1 MNIIQFP
8 KPKLAINKHPK
19 FRIDKLMED
28 VYTLIVERLDYENLL
43 PSEDHEEFIEDLGW
57 AMSFT
62 RCSLYSLIDQEHDL
76 EEFSELVK
84 LQYKLIKESG
94 GVNVA

>member
-1 MNIIQFP
+1 MSVH
-8 KPKLAINKHPK
+8 KHPK

-43 PSEDHEEFIEDLGW
+43 PSEEHEEFIEDLGW
-57 AMSFT
+57 AMAFT
-62 RCSLYSLIDQEHDL
+62 RCSLYSLIDQKHDL

-84 LQYKLIKESG
+84 LQYKLIKEES
-94 GVNVA
+94 NRNEKDNCLSCS